1 MVNVLVVPD
10 NGCEF
15 DSLVDFLLIS
25 NPIPQDPTNIREKT
39 KANSGVICLNC
50 CLWCVKQMLK
60 LVIRYSNVTL

>member
-25 NPIPQDPTNIREKT
+25 NPIPQDSTNIREKT
-39 KANSGVICLNC
+39 KANSGA
-50 CLWCVKQMLK
+50 MLFK
-60 LVIRYSNVTL
+60 LLFVVCETNA